1 MKKNSG
7 ILLAALFLITALSGC
22 EVIGDLIEFGVWVGV
37 LLVVAV
43 IALIYWIVRKFK
55 K

>member
-22 EVIGDLIEFGVWVGV
+22 EVIGDLIEFGIWVGI
-37 LLVVAV
+37 LIVVAV
-43 IALIYWIVRKFK
+43 VALIWWIIRKFRK
-55 K
+55 